1 MDSHYSDSPVVYTVQ
16 EYQAEQVY
24 FNEYDMAMEEA
35 INDADRYIEELHQM
49 QQQEEEVGIDS
60 EIIQEEQQAPVDEN
74 YIIDESL
81 LRLIVDVQS
90 YLTEAPTDSPLLKL
104 QYKMYTYFKQRV
116 TEMDVEQTNSNVT
129 F

>member
-1 MDSHYSDSPVVYTVQ
+1 MGSHQPELPVVYTAQ

-24 FNEYDMAMEEA
+24 FDMYDTAMEEA
-35 INDADRYIEELHQM
+35 INDADRYIEELNQT
-49 QQQEEEVGIDS
+49 QEQVEEVGIKS
-60 EIIQEEQQAPVDEN
+60 EEQQDPMDEN

-116 TEMDVEQTNSNVT
+116 SEMDVEQTDSNVP